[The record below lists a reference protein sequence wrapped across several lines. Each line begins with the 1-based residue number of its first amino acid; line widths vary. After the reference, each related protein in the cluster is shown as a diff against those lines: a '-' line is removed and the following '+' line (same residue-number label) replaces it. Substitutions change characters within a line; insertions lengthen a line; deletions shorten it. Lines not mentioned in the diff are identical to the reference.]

1 MSKSRKLQ
9 ASIGILFMVTML
21 LLSGCA
27 TIISGTRDE
36 ISVSSEP
43 SGANV
48 CLTAP
53 IISGFGFSG
62 FNFKD
67 EVRVNGNPV
76 GPKSVRTAGGLM
88 VQNVCAETPAVF
100 NVSKKEKGSSF
111 QFEKKGYKPGTVI
124 LGTKI
129 APLFWANFFL
139 LPGAGVGMMVDYLTG
154 AFWEIPNKNIDVALE
169 KEQAKEK

>member
-1 MSKSRKLQ
+1 MRKGYFIVVVFMAVFLLQ
-9 ASIGILFMVTML
+9 
-21 LLSGCA
+21 GCA
-27 TIISGTRDE
+27 TIISGTREE

-62 FNFKD
+62 FNFKE

-100 NVSKKEKGSSF
+100 NVSKKEKGSNL

-124 LGTKI
+124 LGAGI
-129 APLFWANFFL
+129 DSLIFL
-139 LPGAGVGMMVDYLTG
+139 NIFPPMIIGGAGFIVDYVTG
-154 AFWEIPNKNIDVALE
+154 AFWEIPNKNINVVLE
-169 KEQAKEK
+169 KE